1 MGLSAETSAQDPD
14 NSVCNGYSLN
24 KTEGYWKIMSDAGS
38 LRCCFFTA
46 ALRSV
51 SFRSCT
57 SDSLTAGVVVCCS
70 VDVALDDEAKFPG
83 LKVLVRGG

>member
-46 ALRSV
+46 EEYQAQNRV
-51 SFRSCT
+51 HWKNT
-57 SDSLTAGVVVCCS
+57 
-70 VDVALDDEAKFPG
+70 
-83 LKVLVRGG
+83 RGERKGQTYQQKYSRGKE